1 MYMTVDLTTGSP
13 MRRILSFGIPV
24 LIGNLIQQLY
34 NVVDTA
40 IVGKTLGYNALAAV
54 GSTSSINFLVL
65 GFCIGICGGFAIPVA
80 QQFGAGNHR
89 ELRRDMTGGV
99 FLCLFFSVVITAG
112 TLAGCRWI
120 LTLMNTPDDIFA
132 RAQIYIA
139 TIFAGIPVCFLY
151 NFCAGILRSLGDSRT
166 PVLWLVASS
175 LLNIALDILFIVSF
189 RLDVFGAA
197 LATVL
202 SQAVAGVGCLI
213 RVCRGFPILRTDRAD
228 WAWDGGR
235 LVRLGVMG
243 LPMGLQYSITGIGS
257 MMVQTAVNELG
268 TGFVAAVT
276 AGNKISVFL
285 ACPFDAMGAT
295 MATYGGQNVGAKKL
309 DRLPQGLRACAFLG
323 LCWATMALGIIYFFG
338 DGLSMLFMD
347 EGGNGL
353 LPLCRQYLRTYG
365 AFYFPLA
372 LVNIIRFL
380 IQGMGFVPLATL
392 AGGFELAARG
402 MMSLLVPVMGFSAVC
417 AASPVAWLMADAF
430 LIPAFFLCLRR
441 LRGKTHSRRRK
452 RMARSF
458 S

>member
-1 MYMTVDLTTGSP
+1 

-54 GSTSSINFLVL
+54 GSTGSINFLVL
-65 GFCIGICGGFAIPVA
+65 GFCIGICGGFAIPIA

-89 ELRRDMTGGV
+89 ELRRNMTGGV

-112 TLAGCRWI
+112 TLSGCRWI
-120 LTLMNTPDDIFA
+120 LNLMNTPGDIFERA
-132 RAQIYIA
+132 RIYIG
-139 TIFAGIPVCFLY
+139 TIFAGIPICFLY
-151 NFCAGILRSLGDSRT
+151 NYCAGVLRSLGDSRT

-175 LLNIALDILFIVSF
+175 LLNIGLDFLFIVSF
-189 RLDVFGAA
+189 HMDVFGAA
-197 LATVL
+197 FATVL
-202 SQAVAGVGCLI
+202 SQAVAGAGCLI
-213 RVCRGFPILRTDRAD
+213 RLCRGFPILRTERAD
-228 WAWDGGR
+228 WVPNGR
-235 LVRLGVMG
+235 RLARLSVMG

-257 MMVQTAVNELG
+257 MMVQAAVNDLG

-285 ACPFDAMGAT
+285 ACPFDAMGST
-295 MATYGGQNVGAKKL
+295 MATFGGQNVGAKKL
-309 DRLPQGLRACAFLG
+309 DRLSQGLKACAFLG
-323 LCWATMALGIIYFFG
+323 FCWAVMALGIIFFLG
-338 DGLSMLFMD
+338 DGLSMLFLD
-347 EGGNGL
+347 QAGNSL
-353 LPLCRQYLRTYG
+353 LPLCRQYLRTYS

-372 LVNIIRFL
+372 LVNIVRFL

-402 MMSLLVPVMGFSAVC
+402 MMSMLVPQMGFSAVC
-417 AASPVAWLMADAF
+417 AASPVAWLMADLF
-430 LIPAFFLCLRR
+430 LLPAFFFCLRH
-441 LRGKTHSRRRK
+441 LRGGSRSQNRK
-452 RMARSF
+452 RIARSF